1 MNVFTGV
8 HCCTQ
13 FEMTTMKLHVSKTK
27 MNALFCHIMYDLEH
41 DLDEFDFKFEHVFSH
56 KY

>member
-8 HCCTQ
+8 HCCTKL
-13 FEMTTMKLHVSKTK
+13 KLHVSKTK
-27 MNALFCHIMYDLEH
+27 MNALFSHIIYDLEH
-41 DLDEFDFKFEHVFSH
+41 DLDEFDCKFKHVFNH